1 MAATQEAT
9 VVFGV
14 LNETSDTESR
24 VALTPDIVTRLRK
37 AGVSCLIERG
47 AGRAAQYTDDDYV
60 KAGAEVLAADEVI
73 AKADAL
79 GFVDRP
85 SAAVLGR
92 IKAGTWVIGML
103 GSFTDA
109 DYVAALEK
117 AGIVGIGIEKL
128 PRQLS
133 SAQSMDEMT
142 SQNSVM
148 GYKAAL
154 VAANAY
160 GSFFPMMTTAA
171 GTIRPAKVLI
181 LGAGIAGLQ
190 AIGTAKRLGAVVTAY
205 DVRPASRGEV
215 ESLGAKFLDL
225 GLDFS
230 AGQGEGGYA
239 RALSAEEQAAQQAA
253 VDQKASGFDV
263 IITTAKVPGR
273 KPPML
278 LTKAGVDGLKRGA
291 VIVDCAASE
300 LGGNVEGSKVGTQV
314 TEGGVTVIGAP
325 YLASEV
331 SNTASN
337 LLARNVADVLAH
349 FVREGALT
357 IDLKQELD
365 DALVVAGRPAVATA

>member
-14 LNETSDTESR
+14 LNETSETESR

-92 IKAGTWVIGML
+92 IKPGTWVIGML

-117 AGIVGIGIEKL
+117 AGIVGVGIEKL

-253 VDQKASGFDV
+253 VDKKAAGFDV

-314 TEGGVTVIGAP
+314 TEGGVTIIGAP

-331 SNTASN
+331 ANTASN

-349 FVREGALT
+349 FVRDGKLG
-357 IDLKQELD
+357 IDLSQELD
-365 DALVVAGRPAVATA
+365 DALVVAGRPTAA